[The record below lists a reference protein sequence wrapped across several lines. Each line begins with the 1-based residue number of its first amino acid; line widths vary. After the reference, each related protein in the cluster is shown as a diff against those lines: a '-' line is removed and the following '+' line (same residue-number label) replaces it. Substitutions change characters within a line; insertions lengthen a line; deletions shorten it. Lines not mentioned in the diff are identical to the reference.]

1 MSFTVKRQS
10 IVLNDWEQR
19 GDNHSS
25 LANNINEKRWC
36 FIFIKEGIK
45 SISSTILHFAVRINS
60 INSDSVRVQLFWIT
74 YFVSPQLLAI
84 PILNDPCLSQ
94 EVTRG
99 RDLFT
104 PSSKTWLQSDG
115 QSPPL
120 FKFGLLKSKFPW
132 QKGI

>member
-1 MSFTVKRQS
+1 MTENKGEITTPHFQIISMKKGG
-10 IVLNDWEQR
+10 VLF
-19 GDNHSS
+19 
-25 LANNINEKRWC
+25 C
-36 FIFIKEGIK
+36 IKEGIK
-45 SISSTILHFAVRINS
+45 CISSTILHFAVRINS

-94 EVTRG
+94 EVTSG

-104 PSSKTWLQSDG
+104 PSSKTWLQSEG